1 MAQNKL
7 NIVLLAVVFAASV
20 AAGYFIADIVMPKK
34 QVVEVYEEPE
44 TVDETD
50 YYQEDTVQYVEEPV
64 VEEEVVVEEETPVEP
79 EVVLP
84 VYEQY
89 TAAEMEALIN
99 SGDYLTYK
107 PENSKEIF
115 VVDWN
120 HNIKISNMPAG
131 VSIPQTVSEL
141 CDNKGIIITEGKKWL
156 GVKNVTLRYNER
168 NQVTGI
174 SLDVIWEGEY
184 EN

>member
-84 VYEQY
+84 VFEQY

-99 SGDYLTYK
+99 QRS
-107 PENSKEIF
+107 
-115 VVDWN
+115 
-120 HNIKISNMPAG
+120 H
-131 VSIPQTVSEL
+131 
-141 CDNKGIIITEGKKWL
+141 CL
-156 GVKNVTLRYNER
+156 GVIHEALQRSVIHIHQNCRFPP
-168 NQVTGI
+168 TGKQCCRSAAHSHI
-174 SLDVIWEGEY
+174 KYSGGINLLHG
-184 EN
+184 